1 MMTSPTNAVS
11 TYTAKAPIDFY
22 FDFLSS
28 YGYFASLRIEEIAQL
43 NGRTVQWH
51 SMLLGVS
58 VMKVMGLKPLL
69 ETPLKGDYVLRDAA
83 RYMRLH
89 GLTLERKISDPM
101 MDPRPA
107 ARAFYW
113 VRRHHLGAEAA
124 FARAVYDR
132 YWRLGKDLSLPH
144 EIAEIAAQNPSLGI
158 DPNELQAGQASE
170 TSRQDLREAVAL
182 SVDKGVFGS
191 PFILVDGEPFWGSDR
206 LDLLDQWLARGGW

>member
-1 MMTSPTNAVS
+1 MSA
-11 TYTAKAPIDFY
+11 AKAPIDFY

-28 YGYFASLRIEEIAQL
+28 YGYFASLRIEEIAQRH
-43 NGRTVQWH
+43 GRTVQWH

-83 RYMRLH
+83 RYMRLQ
-89 GLTLERKISDPM
+89 GLTLARKISDPM

-144 EIAEIAAQNPSLGI
+144 EIADIAAQDPSLGI
-158 DPNELQAGQASE
+158 DPDALQAGQASE
-170 TSRQDLREAVAL
+170 ASRQDLREAVAL

-206 LDLLDQWLARGGW
+206 LELLDQWLARGGW

>member
-1 MMTSPTNAVS
+1 MTSPTIAAPMS
-11 TYTAKAPIDFY
+11 AAKAPIEFY

-28 YGYFASLRIEEIAQL
+28 YGYFASLRIEEIAQRH
-43 NGRTVQWH
+43 GRTVQWH

-89 GLTLERKISDPM
+89 GLTLARKISDPM

-144 EIAEIAAQNPSLGI
+144 EIADIAAQDPSLGI
-158 DPNELQAGQASE
+158 DPDALQAGQASE
-170 TSRQDLREAVAL
+170 ASRQDLREAVAL

-206 LDLLDQWLARGGW
+206 LELLDQWLARGGW

>member
-1 MMTSPTNAVS
+1 MSA
-11 TYTAKAPIDFY
+11 AKAPIEFY

-28 YGYFASLRIEEIAQL
+28 YGYFASLRIEEIAQRH
-43 NGRTVQWH
+43 GRPVEWH

-89 GLTLERKISDPM
+89 GLTLARKISDPM

-144 EIAEIAAQNPSLGI
+144 EIADIAAQDPSLGI
-158 DPNELQAGQASE
+158 DPDALQAGQASE
-170 TSRQDLREAVAL
+170 ASRQDLREAVAL

-206 LDLLDQWLARGGW
+206 LELLDQWLARGGW